1 MRQIAFLLL
10 TFPTLTET
18 FVAGEIKALKERF
31 PESKI
36 YSLRPPFDK
45 IMHEESMALM
55 KQTYYLPPV
64 GSRKVISSNLKWLL
78 QSPLRYLRTIGYLL
92 VHTMSNPLH
101 LLKSFYLFPQAAFLA
116 KVLKENGTN
125 HIHSHWATYPT
136 TAALIIFKLT
146 DIPFSFTSHA
156 CDMSVIKTL
165 MEEKVKRA
173 KFVVTCTGENIK
185 YLSTFLSADC
195 LRKVKVNYH
204 GSNLQ
209 KFRPELKKREP
220 DAVPT
225 LMSCADFHERKGLPY
240 LIRALALA
248 KKRNGDLKCI
258 LVGDGPQRPLIER
271 MVHDLGLRDTVE
283 MPGSMTQEELI
294 RYYARSD
301 LFVLP
306 CMLQRLTF
314 FRKNADVSRYKALE
328 SKMSGGEGILK
339 DGIPNVLVEAMA
351 MKIPV
356 ISTRV
361 AGIPEL
367 IKSGENGILVEE
379 KNPEALCEAILTLL
393 KDRKLRSRLAGNG
406 YTEVRERFDRRKN
419 IEELVSLFQSE
430 VSS

>member
-1 MRQIAFLLL
+1 M
-10 TFPTLTET
+10 
-18 FVAGEIKALKERF
+18 
-31 PESKI
+31 
-36 YSLRPPFDK
+36 
-45 IMHEESMALM
+45 SM
-55 KQTYYLPPV
+55 
-64 GSRKVISSNLKWLL
+64 
-78 QSPLRYLRTIGYLL
+78 
-92 VHTMSNPLH
+92 
-101 LLKSFYLFPQAAFLA
+101 
-116 KVLKENGTN
+116 
-125 HIHSHWATYPT
+125 
-136 TAALIIFKLT
+136 
-146 DIPFSFTSHA
+146 
-156 CDMSVIKTL
+156 IKTL
-165 MEEKVKRA
+165 MEEKVKHA

-185 YLSTFLSADC
+185 YLSTFLSGDC

-204 GSNLQ
+204 GSNLE
-209 KFRPELKKREP
+209 KFRPELKKRDP
-220 DAVPT
+220 DARPT

-240 LIRALALA
+240 LIRAVALA

-258 LVGDGPQRPLIER
+258 LVGDGPQRPLLER
-271 MVHDLGLRDTVE
+271 MVRDLGLRDTVE

-314 FRKNADVSRYKALE
+314 FRRNADVSRLKALE

-356 ISTRV
+356 VSTRV

-367 IKSGENGILVEE
+367 IKSGENGILIEE

-393 KDRKLRSRLAGNG
+393 NDRELRSRLAGNG
-406 YTEVRERFDRRKN
+406 YTEVRDRFDRRKN